1 MLKGDEIYNSE
12 NWGNLD
18 LIHETFATKRRE
30 SPLTFCESK
39 IYPSMWHATKHSDIF
54 AIEMAT
60 DAFLNEPR
68 VFISKIAEE
77 ERIRSINNGS
87 LHQIRHLLTYD
98 GDEHIKMR
106 RLTQSWFM
114 PKNLST
120 VSGIIQKS
128 AELALEALKNKK
140 GICNF
145 AEDVALEYPFRVIMR
160 LLGVAEE
167 DQPRILRATLILFGA
182 EDPKVRER
190 FLPPGAS
197 LSEARD
203 AAVHDFNTF
212 LVELIQDRMANPKDD
227 LATII
232 ANAEIDGKPIN
243 IMEKIGYF
251 IIICTAGHDTTSN
264 TLTEAIYQL
273 ALDPGLLARLKENPD
288 EIAPKLTE
296 EALRYAAPVRHFIRT
311 ASRDFE
317 LRGQIIKKDDPVV
330 LWYLS
335 GSRDEE
341 VFPDP
346 DRFDIDRSQ
355 KTRHASFGH
364 GPHLCLG
371 MHLARMEITVF
382 LKAFASTVK
391 SISMTGTPTYSHT
404 TFVGGIY
411 DLPTKIELE

>member
-1 MLKGDEIYNSE
+1 MLSGDEIYNPAH
-12 NWGNLD
+12 WGNLD
-18 LIHETFATKRRE
+18 LIYQTFAAKRRDA
-30 SPLTFCESK
+30 PLAFCESK
-39 IYPSMWHATKHSDIF
+39 TYPSMWHVTKHSDIF
-54 AIEMAT
+54 TIEMAS
-60 DAFLNEPR
+60 DIFLNEPR
-68 VFISKIAEE
+68 VFISELREE
-77 ERIRSINNGS
+77 ERIRSMNNGS

-98 GDEHIKMR
+98 GDEHTKMR

-120 VSGIIQKS
+120 VDSIIQTS
-128 AELALEALKNKK
+128 AEKALTALKTKQ
-140 GICNF
+140 GECNF

-167 DQPRILRATLILFGA
+167 DHPRILRATQILFGGQ
-182 EDPKVRER
+182 DPKIRER

-197 LSEARD
+197 ISDARD
-203 AAVHDFNTF
+203 AAVHDFNSF
-212 LVELIQDRMANPKDD
+212 LIELIKDRMETPRDD

-232 ANAEIDGKPIN
+232 ANAEINGKPIDLAA
-243 IMEKIGYF
+243 KLGYF

-264 TLTEAIYQL
+264 TITEAVHQL
-273 ALDPGLLARLKENPD
+273 ALNPELLARLKSNPD

-311 ASRDFE
+311 ANRDFE

-335 GSRDEE
+335 GSRDED

-346 DRFDIDRSQ
+346 DRFDIDRSL

-371 MHLARMEITVF
+371 MHLARMEITSF
-382 LKAFASTVK
+382 LKALASKVK
-391 SISMTGTPTYSHT
+391 TISLTGAPTYSCT
-404 TFVGGIY
+404 NFVGGIY
-411 DLPTKIELE
+411 NLPTRIELV